1 MGGGGVSTQWLT
13 SISSHEIGSPCPAPS
28 TEHRVVNFHTHNR
41 HKRTDVYNEINRF
54 VANVIKVFLVGVFV
68 WLGFIIWNL
77 PR

>member
-1 MGGGGVSTQWLT
+1 
-13 SISSHEIGSPCPAPS
+13 
-28 TEHRVVNFHTHNR
+28 
-41 HKRTDVYNEINRF
+41 VYNEINRF